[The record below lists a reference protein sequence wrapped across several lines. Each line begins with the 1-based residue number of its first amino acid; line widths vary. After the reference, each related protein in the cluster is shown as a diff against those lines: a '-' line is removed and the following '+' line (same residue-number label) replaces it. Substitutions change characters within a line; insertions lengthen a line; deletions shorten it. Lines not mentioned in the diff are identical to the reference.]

1 MRHENDQ
8 FALTL
13 FLAVLAAMGTTA
25 LRHNAQLYPL
35 LVWVDWLILAGLFA
49 GLHWLDRRLWERQ
62 RLLPP
67 ESRATLMLGLQP
79 ATAWMI
85 AALACLPIV
94 EQFAQRCFGLGD
106 PWEVVALCCLQV
118 ASLGMGLVAQTRV
131 AAGTSVLLSSFQLLF
146 VSFAFPAPIIMLL
159 MAIYTLTVLWW
170 LMGNYWGRLQTQLA
184 ARTIS
189 QMPAR
194 AKVLLPVV
202 GGLSLLLLLV
212 SLVAPQRAL
221 VVLNGFMPT
230 TGGERWGDEYA
241 QGGIGNGEILTGAR
255 DRADTVGPVDT
266 NVYLSSQQ
274 PCLYDMISETYGK
287 PSNHNERRI
296 DVTGDNQSEHAHER
310 LMERTASR
318 EFKLQR
324 QGRSRK
330 VDLSE
335 RNSTALIFVKGQV
348 PLHLRMETFSVFDG
362 LNWIKPEPKSTLSA
376 EVDRRPV
383 RTLGAAIRGDK
394 TWIEL
399 QGVPSSPYFQ
409 GLRQHEAQIINLD
422 STRVPSPAALQ
433 SWYVP
438 LVDKL
443 EFFGFSDDDVL
454 FMPNRERIPVLTT
467 FSLLSQQVNAWELGR
482 ADRLPSL
489 SQMDG
494 SLRLPEGRNPAWR
507 ELAERWTEGC
517 WTDGERVLRIESQ
530 LRKSYS
536 YVDQAVVPEDAT
548 SAVDHFL
555 ASGQGQDYLFATTAA
570 VMLRELGIP
579 SRLVTGLYAD
589 QRNYDAKSQQTIF
602 WNDDVHTWLEFSLD
616 GVNWLPLEPT
626 PSFGLPPRE
635 LTLWQWAQL
644 AFWQSVAW
652 SCRNWY
658 WLVSG
663 GLLAGLLYRFRGE
676 AFDNCGRLSWL
687 VVRWLP
693 VDWQLWWCSRW
704 LDCRLWLSGHR
715 RPETRSYRQWL
726 RSLESALEQ
735 ETRAACERVFNAL
748 DAMHYD
754 EKWKPHQA
762 DRDAIARACKEVF
775 RKFGSSFKSR
785 VPTPQV
791 P

>member
-35 LVWVDWLILAGLFA
+35 LVWVDWMILAGLFA
-49 GLHWLDRRLWERQ
+49 GLHWLDRRRWERQ

-85 AALACLPIV
+85 AALACLPIA

-184 ARTIS
+184 TRTIS

-241 QGGIGNGEILTGAR
+241 QGGVGNGEILTGAR

-310 LMERTASR
+310 
-318 EFKLQR
+318 
-324 QGRSRK
+324 
-330 VDLSE
+330 
-335 RNSTALIFVKGQV
+335 
-348 PLHLRMETFSVFDG
+348 
-362 LNWIKPEPKSTLSA
+362 
-376 EVDRRPV
+376 
-383 RTLGAAIRGDK
+383 
-394 TWIEL
+394 
-399 QGVPSSPYFQ
+399 
-409 GLRQHEAQIINLD
+409 
-422 STRVPSPAALQ
+422 
-433 SWYVP
+433 
-438 LVDKL
+438 
-443 EFFGFSDDDVL
+443 
-454 FMPNRERIPVLTT
+454 
-467 FSLLSQQVNAWELGR
+467 
-482 ADRLPSL
+482 
-489 SQMDG
+489 
-494 SLRLPEGRNPAWR
+494 
-507 ELAERWTEGC
+507 
-517 WTDGERVLRIESQ
+517 
-530 LRKSYS
+530 
-536 YVDQAVVPEDAT
+536 
-548 SAVDHFL
+548 
-555 ASGQGQDYLFATTAA
+555 
-570 VMLRELGIP
+570 
-579 SRLVTGLYAD
+579 
-589 QRNYDAKSQQTIF
+589 
-602 WNDDVHTWLEFSLD
+602 
-616 GVNWLPLEPT
+616 
-626 PSFGLPPRE
+626 
-635 LTLWQWAQL
+635 
-644 AFWQSVAW
+644 
-652 SCRNWY
+652 
-658 WLVSG
+658 
-663 GLLAGLLYRFRGE
+663 
-676 AFDNCGRLSWL
+676 
-687 VVRWLP
+687 
-693 VDWQLWWCSRW
+693 
-704 LDCRLWLSGHR
+704 
-715 RPETRSYRQWL
+715 
-726 RSLESALEQ
+726 
-735 ETRAACERVFNAL
+735 
-748 DAMHYD
+748 
-754 EKWKPHQA
+754 
-762 DRDAIARACKEVF
+762 
-775 RKFGSSFKSR
+775 
-785 VPTPQV
+785 
-791 P
+791 